1 MKTNELNMKHVI
13 DFKYVDKGSLN
24 LVGGKNASLGEM
36 IKAGIRVPHGFAVT
50 TDSYRNFIKE
60 TGIMNKIYDRL
71 SEVDPENIKEL
82 DLTGDTVRRMIIKT
96 PMPRETQKAIEEGYE
111 ELSQEYHDRNIPV
124 AVRSSATAE
133 DLPTASF
140 AGQQDTYLWTIGIAQ
155 VIANVKRCWASLY
168 TSRAISYRI
177 KNDFS
182 HEDVLISVGIQ
193 KMVSSKTSGVMFTLD
208 PTNGDPSKI
217 VIEGSWGFGET
228 VVGGYV
234 NPDKF
239 VVDKITKE
247 INERKISHKHIE
259 CVYDPAKDK
268 VVHTDVEGDM
278 QLERCLDDDE
288 VRELVRIARIIENH
302 YGSPQ
307 DIEWTIDKDFSFPE
321 NIFIVQSRPE
331 TVWSQKQ
338 RTPILGGKSSYQ
350 IMVDRGLK
358 RIKINS

>member
-1 MKTNELNMKHVI
+1 MEHII
-13 DFKYVDKGSLN
+13 DFKSVDKQSLN

-50 TDSYRNFIKE
+50 TDSYLNFLNE
-60 TGIMNKIYDRL
+60 TGVIDEIYGDI
-71 SEVDPENIKEL
+71 SHIDPEDIRAL
-82 DLTGDTVRRMIIKT
+82 DNASEKIRHLIVKAS
-96 PMPRETQKAIEEGYE
+96 MPRETRKAIEAGYE
-111 ELSQEYHDRNIPV
+111 DLSQEYHDRNIPV

-155 VIANVKRCWASLY
+155 VIANVKRCWASLF

-182 HEDVLISVGIQ
+182 HDEVFISVGIQ

-208 PTNGDPSKI
+208 PTNGDLSKV

-234 NPDKF
+234 NPDKY

-247 INERKISHKHIE
+247 INERTISHKHIE
-259 CVYDPAKDK
+259 CVYDPAEDK
-268 VVHTDVEGDM
+268 VVHTDVDGDM
-278 QLERCLDDDE
+278 QLERCLSDDE
-288 VRELVRIARIIENH
+288 VRELVRIARMIENH
-302 YGSPQ
+302 YGNPQ
-307 DIEWTIDKDFSFPE
+307 DIEWTIDKELSFPE

-338 RTPILGGKSSYQ
+338 STPILGGKSSYQ

-358 RIKINS
+358 RIKIT